1 MKCINR
7 FCRIRFSCI
16 AALLC
21 VFLLTGCGNISYTFP
36 YNVNS
41 NVSSFNV
48 LAGTGTGKADAFAS
62 DLCVVTEDRMGD
74 GSVDMTQASAAVLF
88 DVNNREV
95 LYSKNA
101 HERLYPA
108 SLTKVMT
115 ALVAL
120 KNASLDTVLTA
131 TDSVKINESGA
142 QLCGLKSGDTMTLD
156 QALHIL
162 LMYSAND
169 AAMLIAENVG
179 GSVDHFVEM
188 MNEKAQE
195 LNMKDSHFSNPS
207 GLDEEDEGN
216 VSTVKDMALL
226 YDYCCQNPI
235 FNEIVQTK
243 VYKRQD
249 GMGSWHNKNRL
260 LKDYSYCVGGKTGFT
275 KKARRTLITRAVKG
289 NHDLIIVTFN
299 CGNDFEF
306 HKKKYE
312 ECFETMEKQVL
323 FDKGVYVIGG
333 KPYLFDESL
342 FIEKKKEDC
351 VSYIIK
357 DESVYLYV
365 NQHYIRKQKLKR
377 FCFVDLYQMILKDLF
392 YE

>member
-62 DLCVVTEDRMGD
+62 DLCVVTEDQMGD

-188 MNEKAQE
+188 MNEEAMR
-195 LNMKDSHFSNPS
+195 LGATNTSFANPHGLSDDNHFTTAY
-207 GLDEEDEGN
+207 D
-216 VSTVKDMALL
+216 L
-226 YDYCCQNPI
+226 YLI
-235 FNEIVQTK
+235 FNEAIKYDFFNEIIHMTSYQTTFYDK
-243 VYKRQD
+243 D
-249 GMGSWHNKNRL
+249 GKAKELTVNNTNRF
-260 LKDYSYCVGGKTGFT
+260 LKGDFNAPENITVIGGKTGT
-275 KKARRTLITRAVKG
+275 TNAAGHCLILLSRDVNGAPYISVIL
-289 NHDLIIVTFN
+289 NSSASD
-299 CGNDFEF
+299 
-306 HKKKYE
+306 
-312 ECFETMEKQVL
+312 VL
-323 FDKGVYVIGG
+323 YPEMVQLLEQINK
-333 KPYLFDESL
+333 
-342 FIEKKKEDC
+342 
-351 VSYIIK
+351 
-357 DESVYLYV
+357 
-365 NQHYIRKQKLKR
+365 
-377 FCFVDLYQMILKDLF
+377 
-392 YE
+392 

>member
-120 KNASLDTVLTA
+120 K
-131 TDSVKINESGA
+131 KRIPGYGA
-142 QLCGLKSGDTMTLD
+142 
-156 QALHIL
+156 
-162 LMYSAND
+162 
-169 AAMLIAENVG
+169 
-179 GSVDHFVEM
+179 
-188 MNEKAQE
+188 
-195 LNMKDSHFSNPS
+195 
-207 GLDEEDEGN
+207 
-216 VSTVKDMALL
+216 
-226 YDYCCQNPI
+226 
-235 FNEIVQTK
+235 
-243 VYKRQD
+243 
-249 GMGSWHNKNRL
+249 
-260 LKDYSYCVGGKTGFT
+260 YSYGF
-275 KKARRTLITRAVKG
+275 R
-289 NHDLIIVTFN
+289 
-299 CGNDFEF
+299 
-306 HKKKYE
+306 
-312 ECFETMEKQVL
+312 
-323 FDKGVYVIGG
+323 
-333 KPYLFDESL
+333 
-342 FIEKKKEDC
+342 ED
-351 VSYIIK
+351 
-357 DESVYLYV
+357 
-365 NQHYIRKQKLKR
+365 Q
-377 FCFVDLYQMILKDLF
+377 
-392 YE
+392 

>member
-188 MNEKAQE
+188 MNEEAMR
-195 LNMKDSHFSNPS
+195 LGATNTSFANPHGLSDDNHFTTAY
-207 GLDEEDEGN
+207 D
-216 VSTVKDMALL
+216 L
-226 YDYCCQNPI
+226 YLI
-235 FNEIVQTK
+235 FNEAIKYDSFNEIIHMTSYQTTFYDK
-243 VYKRQD
+243 DGKAKRAY
-249 GMGSWHNKNRL
+249 G
-260 LKDYSYCVGGKTGFT
+260 
-275 KKARRTLITRAVKG
+275 
-289 NHDLIIVTFN
+289 
-299 CGNDFEF
+299 E
-306 HKKKYE
+306 
-312 ECFETMEKQVL
+312 
-323 FDKGVYVIGG
+323 
-333 KPYLFDESL
+333 
-342 FIEKKKEDC
+342 
-351 VSYIIK
+351 
-357 DESVYLYV
+357 
-365 NQHYIRKQKLKR
+365 
-377 FCFVDLYQMILKDLF
+377 
-392 YE
+392 